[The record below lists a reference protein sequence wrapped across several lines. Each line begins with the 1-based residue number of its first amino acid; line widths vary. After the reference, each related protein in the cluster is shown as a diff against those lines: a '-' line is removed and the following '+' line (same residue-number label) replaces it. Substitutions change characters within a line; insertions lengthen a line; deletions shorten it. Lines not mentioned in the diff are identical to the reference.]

1 MAEASREVILAA
13 GRAGKLAGDC
23 PSEHGEHMAK
33 MVEQMI
39 HDWLRQ
45 YANYVTLVI
54 EEWLPEM
61 ASVG

>member
-1 MAEASREVILAA
+1 MAEASREVILVA
-13 GRAGKLAGDC
+13 GRAGKLAGDSA
-23 PSEHGEHMAK
+23 PEHMANGGI
-33 MVEQMI
+33 MV

>member
-1 MAEASREVILAA
+1 
-13 GRAGKLAGDC
+13 
-23 PSEHGEHMAK
+23 
-33 MVEQMI
+33 MI

-61 ASVG
+61 ASVGCNTQGYK

>member
-1 MAEASREVILAA
+1 MMRASQEVILAA
-13 GRAGKLAGDC
+13 GRVGKLAGDC
-23 PSEHGEHMAK
+23 PRAHGK
-33 MVEQMI
+33 NDGIMI